1 MEFFEIPFYDDDFL
15 KMVFRFGLNLF
26 WTVILVRYI
35 YYSSTKRKDYL
46 LTYILI
52 SVVVFFIC
60 FTLKKF
66 ELGLGM
72 ALGLFA
78 IFGILR
84 YRTDTIPIKEMTY
97 LFVVIGIAVM
107 NALANKKMSIAE
119 ILLANSSLIIIAY
132 ILERVVLLKHET
144 RKVILYDNIDLI
156 KPECYDELK
165 ADLESRTGLFINR
178 IEIGKL
184 DFLRDVANVRI
195 FYFDQDQL
203 KNYEETEV

>member
-1 MEFFEIPFYDDDFL
+1 
-15 KMVFRFGLNLF
+15 
-26 WTVILVRYI
+26 
-35 YYSSTKRKDYL
+35 
-46 LTYILI
+46 
-52 SVVVFFIC
+52 
-60 FTLKKF
+60 
-66 ELGLGM
+66 
-72 ALGLFA
+72 
-78 IFGILR
+78 
-84 YRTDTIPIKEMTY
+84 MTY